1 MKRAITGQTYE
12 KGGVWDPC
20 IEIWHQLLKDL
31 GWRATGVLLKAVGIR
46 NVVNFSQIK
55 KWSIFSL
62 DIVEPGGVFSTY
74 ICVIGSHWPPAE
86 WFNICETRC
95 FRGDRGNVTFCGSEM
110 APFSFSCDHSGLPS
124 LHWNQ
129 RAKLSSQAI
138 WQVNEDESRAQV
150 IFLSTTWSSVF
161 LICLQTK
168 PFLDF

>member
-62 DIVEPGGVFSTY
+62 DIVEPGGVFQLTFVSLVVTGLQRN
-74 ICVIGSHWPPAE
+74 GSIYVKQGVSLATGEMLHFVDPKWHLLASL
-86 WFNICETRC
+86 
-95 FRGDRGNVTFCGSEM
+95 VTI
-110 APFSFSCDHSGLPS
+110 L
-124 LHWNQ
+124 
-129 RAKLSSQAI
+129 
-138 WQVNEDESRAQV
+138 
-150 IFLSTTWSSVF
+150 VF
-161 LICLQTK
+161 LHCTK
-168 PFLDF
+168 IKGPNCHLKQFDRWMRTKAVHKLFFY

>member
-62 DIVEPGGVFSTY
+62 DIVEPGGVFQLTFVSLVVTGLQRN
-74 ICVIGSHWPPAE
+74 GSIYVKQGVSLATGEMLHFVDPKWHLLASL
-86 WFNICETRC
+86 
-95 FRGDRGNVTFCGSEM
+95 VTI
-110 APFSFSCDHSGLPS
+110 L
-124 LHWNQ
+124 
-129 RAKLSSQAI
+129 
-138 WQVNEDESRAQV
+138 
-150 IFLSTTWSSVF
+150 IFLH
-161 LICLQTK
+161 CTK
-168 PFLDF
+168 IKGPNCHLKQFDRWMRTKAVHKLFFY

>member
-55 KWSIFSL
+55 NWSIFSL

-95 FRGDRGNVTFCGSEM
+95 FRGDRGNVTFCNPKWHLL
-110 APFSFSCDHSGLPS
+110 AS
-124 LHWNQ
+124 LVTI
-129 RAKLSSQAI
+129 L
-138 WQVNEDESRAQV
+138 
-150 IFLSTTWSSVF
+150 VF
-161 LICLQTK
+161 LHCTK
-168 PFLDF
+168 IKGPNCHLKQFDRWMRTKAVHKLFFYQLRGLLFF